1 LVKLSRILNKSKS
14 ETYSYIGKH
23 LRRQW
28 QKHANTQNK
37 VFLNPEFVVFGHV
50 EDTVSE
56 KEESES
62 KNQSF
67 I

>member
-1 LVKLSRILNKSKS
+1 LFKLSRILNKSKS
-14 ETYSYIGKH
+14 ETYIGKQ
-23 LRRQW
+23 LRHQW
-28 QKHANTQNK
+28 KKYANTQNK
-37 VFLNPEFVVFGHV
+37 LFLNHEFVVFFGLA